1 MIPSTEKEND
11 MHTAICTFD
20 DRATAEQAVQRL
32 VQAGFDRDDVHV
44 QHRHSDGSLMTEE
57 TESRWASMERE
68 VAVGH
73 RVGEKLGFFARL
85 FGQDDAAG
93 HTGTYS
99 SAMERGHCVVVV
111 DAPNDVEAERAQNI
125 LLGMEAGDFNLVRRA
140 GQRPLRD
147 IVGEGRSPS
156 VEERFGTARSD
167 MGEGHNRDV
176 RREGEFP
183 RERAMASQGWG
194 EQRTLDLVDDDQPIA
209 SPRLHSDRDDKPR

>member
-1 MIPSTEKEND
+1 

-32 VQAGFDRDDVHV
+32 VQAGFDRDDVHI
-44 QHRHSDGSLMTEE
+44 QHRKADGSLIPEE
-57 TESRWASMERE
+57 TENLWDGMERE

-73 RVGEKLGFFARL
+73 RVAETLGFFSSL
-85 FGQDDAAG
+85 FGQDAFGQTA
-93 HTGTYS
+93 TYS
-99 SAMERGHCVVVV
+99 TAMERGHCVVLV

-125 LLGMEAGDFNLVRRA
+125 LLGMEAGDFKLVPRA

-147 IVGEGRSPS
+147 IVAEGRSPG

-167 MGEGHNRDV
+167 MGESHNREV
-176 RREGEFP
+176 RQEGEFP

-194 EQRTLDLVDDDQPIA
+194 EQRTLELVDDDQPIA

>member
-1 MIPSTEKEND
+1 

-20 DRATAEQAVQRL
+20 DRATAEQAVKRL
-32 VQAGFDRDDVHV
+32 VEAGFDRDDVHI
-44 QHRHSDGSLMTEE
+44 QHRKSDGSLVAEE
-57 TESRWASMERE
+57 NRWESLERE

-73 RVGEKLGFFARL
+73 RVAETLGFFASL
-85 FGQDDAAG
+85 FGQEAMGDSAR
-93 HTGTYS
+93 YS
-99 SAMERGHCVVVV
+99 GAMERGHCVVLV

-125 LLGMEAGDFNLVRRA
+125 LLGMEAGDFQLVPRA

-147 IVGEGRSPS
+147 LVGEGRSPGM
-156 VEERFGTARSD
+156 EERFGTARSE

-183 RERAMASQGWG
+183 RERATASQGWG

>member
-1 MIPSTEKEND
+1 MVPSTEQEND

-20 DRATAEQAVQRL
+20 DRATADQAVQRL

-44 QHRHSDGSLMTEE
+44 QHRHSDGSLMSEE
-57 TESRWASMERE
+57 EDHLWEGMERE
-68 VAVGH
+68 VAVGP
-73 RVGEKLGFFARL
+73 RIGEKLGFFARL
-85 FGQDDAAG
+85 FGMDDAAG
-93 HTGTYS
+93 HSSTYS
-99 SAMERGHCVVVV
+99 GAMERGHCVVVV
-111 DAPNDVEAERAQNI
+111 DAPSDAEAERAQNI

-147 IVGEGRSPS
+147 IVGEDRSPGI
-156 VEERFGTARSD
+156 EERFGTARSD
-167 MGEGHNRDV
+167 MGETHNRDV

-209 SPRLHSDRDDKPR
+209 SPRLNSDRDEKPR